1 MPATAIM
8 VQQAIHPS
16 SETREYISSSEGGK
30 DTNQKEA
37 KEAFSNKKPSEER
50 KLGIRL

>member
-1 MPATAIM
+1 M